1 MVTISVSAPREEGF
15 LTMASLVRT
24 ILVVEHD
31 PSQGESVTQHVSC
44 KPHQYAKRVTSAAAA
59 LHFVTHIKPDLFLL
73 AYHLPDMDGL
83 ALYDLLQET
92 RGLASIPAIIV
103 GVPLPTQALAVI
115 KTQRLVLLS
124 TPIDL
129 EGLGREIV
137 QFGIPFVL
145 NKDSKDEIQHF
156 DVSLT
161 RSALGEAR

>member
-1 MVTISVSAPREEGF
+1 MVTLTVSNPREDGL
-15 LTMASLVRT
+15 LTTSSLVRT
-24 ILVVEHD
+24 ILIAEHD
-31 PSQGESVTQHVSC
+31 PSQGESVTQHFSC
-44 KPHQYAKRVTSAAAA
+44 KPHHYAKLVTSAAAA
-59 LHFVTHIKPDLFLL
+59 LHFVTHIKPNLFLL

-145 NKDSKDEIQHF
+145 N
-156 DVSLT
+156 
-161 RSALGEAR
+161 

>member
-1 MVTISVSAPREEGF
+1 MVTLTVSNPREDGL
-15 LTMASLVRT
+15 LTTSSLVRT
-24 ILVVEHD
+24 ILIAEHD
-31 PSQGESVTQHVSC
+31 PSQGESFTRHLSF
-44 KPHQYAKRVTSAAAA
+44 KPHHYEKRVTSAAAA
-59 LHFVTHIKPDLFLL
+59 LHFVTHIKPNLFLL
-73 AYHLPDMDGL
+73 AYRLPDMDGL

>member
-1 MVTISVSAPREEGF
+1 MVTVSVSAPRQVGL
-15 LTMASLVRT
+15 LTTASPVRT

-31 PSQGESVTQHVSC
+31 PYQAELFTQHFSF
-44 KPHQYAKRVTSAAAA
+44 KPHHYAKLVTSAEAA
-59 LHFVTHIKPDLFLL
+59 LNFVKHIKPNLFLL
-73 AYHLPDMDGL
+73 QYHLPDMDGL

-145 NKDSKDEIQHF
+145 NKDSKVRYSI
-156 DVSLT
+156 STCL
-161 RSALGEAR
+161 

>member
-1 MVTISVSAPREEGF
+1 MVTVSVSNPREDGF
-15 LTMASLVRT
+15 LTTSSLVRT

-31 PSQGESVTQHVSC
+31 PSPGESVTQHVSC
-44 KPHQYAKRVTSAAAA
+44 KPHQYAKLVTSAAAA
-59 LHFVTHIKPDLFLL
+59 LNFVKHIKPNLFLL

-92 RGLASIPAIIV
+92 RGLASIPAIIF
-103 GVPLPTQALAVI
+103 GVPLPTQALAVV

-137 QFGIPFVL
+137 QFGIPFVM
-145 NKDSKDEIQHF
+145 N
-156 DVSLT
+156 
-161 RSALGEAR
+161 